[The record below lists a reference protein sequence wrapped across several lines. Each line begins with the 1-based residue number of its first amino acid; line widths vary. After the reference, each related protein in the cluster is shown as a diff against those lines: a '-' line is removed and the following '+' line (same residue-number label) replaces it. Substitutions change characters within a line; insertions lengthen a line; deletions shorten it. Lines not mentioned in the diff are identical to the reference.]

1 MAFEQDWRK
10 VPQYVAGMD
19 KYRPLVNEVAKE
31 YGLPPEAAEH
41 MLGILGVE
49 SRWGLAKNLSTPGA
63 AGELGIAQITPA
75 FAKQYGVNPL
85 DDRQAITG
93 IAKYYQEQLKRGMP
107 IDAIPIGYNAGTSR
121 LNRYVA
127 GELPWD
133 KLPNIT
139 RQYVERMRQ
148 FTGGATS
155 MPTTQSTMGMPRK
168 QYSPPVAKT
177 LAAYGLPTSGGS
189 VFGDVSQQQVPQ
201 APQVSTGSQLLD
213 QLQNR
218 GAASAIQLSS
228 QLVDGGGYGGRPM
241 WTTNT
246 IRSVVDPGLANAYR
260 QPVAPGNFQQF
271 FMGA

>member
-49 SRWGLAKNLSTPGA
+49 SRWGLAKNLSTPGK

-75 FAKQYGVNPL
+75 FAKQYGINPL

-93 IAKYYQEQLKRGMP
+93 IAKYYQEQLNRGMP
-107 IDAIPIGYNAGTSR
+107 VDAIPIGYNAGTSR
-121 LNRYVA
+121 LNRYVS

-189 VFGDVSQQQVPQ
+189 VFGDVSQPQV
-201 APQVSTGSQLLD
+201 PQVSTGSPLLD
-213 QLQNR
+213 QLQNT
-218 GAASAIQLSS
+218 GAATAIQLSS
-228 QLVDGGGYGGRPM
+228 QLLGGRPM
-241 WTTNT
+241 GATNT
-246 IRSVVDPGLANAYR
+246 TRSVVNPGLANAYS
-260 QPVAPGNFQQF
+260 QPVAPGNLQQF